1 MWPLPRT
8 AKVGKAFFTIRL
20 RLFFPFL
27 ITEIVHVITDKNK
40 NGYKHF
46 FNHSYF
52 HHPEITH
59 GNVVFIIL
67 SVFLHVHVN
76 MYCLVKQIPDQ
87 IVLFCNLL
95 FPLNKI
101 LASRVSRYPSM
112 YTTVVSVPLYFTV
125 IYFNNPLLDCP
136 PFLINSV
143 IQRASCATSASAPRL
158 LPWPTFLQVG
168 RQGVRRTH
176 FPEPF

>member
-143 IQRASCATSASAPRL
+143 IQRASCATSASAPPTTSLAYILTSGTAGRETDS
-158 LPWPTFLQVG
+158 LP
-168 RQGVRRTH
+168 
-176 FPEPF
+176 